1 MLKSNHVQDLF
12 DQIFMLVR
20 LNDAEQ
26 GKYKKK
32 EKVGFSFYVL
42 LWKVRFDATEEHTRA
57 EYIYWVL
64 SRVWRKKMTS
74 QCHNVPVIS
83 TWAEA
88 NAQSGWRDCC
98 RWVCLVPMRPHLQL
112 EDFDAVPVVP
122 QLLLQ
127 LGDGLLQRRDLL
139 LPLLVLVQPV
149 GDLVRA
155 AEHVGALLLV
165 QLWQRGHQP
174 AHAVLH
180 HLWDGGDFNEKGLL
194 ERPLTC
200 RSFW

>member
-1 MLKSNHVQDLF
+1 MMLRRGS
-12 DQIFMLVR
+12 
-20 LNDAEQ
+20 
-26 GKYKKK
+26 
-32 EKVGFSFYVL
+32 
-42 LWKVRFDATEEHTRA
+42 TR
-57 EYIYWVL
+57 
-64 SRVWRKKMTS
+64 RKKSVFFLLMSCFEKLDLTPQRSKQEQNTS
-74 QCHNVPVIS
+74 TEFCHMS
-83 TWAEA
+83 GGR
-88 NAQSGWRDCC
+88 GWRHIVIIS
-98 RWVCLVPMRPHLQL
+98 RWSPPGLMQTPKAVGRIVAGVCSVTLRSHLQL

-155 AEHVGALLLV
+155 AEHVGAPLLV

-180 HLWDGGDFNEKGLL
+180 HLWDGGDFNEKGTSSASLSGN
-194 ERPLTC
+194 RNT
-200 RSFW
+200 SFHQ